1 MTAKD
6 LTNQVVAT
14 YRMLRLGLA
23 VLAFAFPLLLW
34 TGGHLAGHLPLAGSM
49 SAYYHASDPLDP
61 EHGAP
66 GQGVMRN
73 EFVGILFAVGMLL
86 LVYQGISPY
95 EDWALNLAGVMAFGI
110 ALCPMKWTTGPHD
123 SPFSFHGF
131 FAISFFI
138 CIAYV
143 CIWRAADSLSL
154 VKDVATRKYYR
165 RTYKWLGWAMVIC
178 PVIAWVLISRL
189 PFHAT
194 TIFFVELAGIYV
206 FATYWVVKSHE
217 ASKTKLDEKAIRGE
231 VRAQPQ
237 GLSHVFRALP
247 LTVQ

>member
-6 LTNQVVAT
+6 LTKQAVAT

-23 VLAFAFPLLLW
+23 VLAFAFPILLGA
-34 TGGHLAGHLPLAGSM
+34 GGHFAGHLPLAGSM
-49 SAYYHASDPLDP
+49 SAYYHASDPLHPDD
-61 EHGAP
+61 GAP

-86 LVYQGISPY
+86 LVYQGFSPI

-110 ALCPMKWTTGPHD
+110 ALCPMKWPAGPHD
-123 SPFSFHGF
+123 SLFSFHGL
-131 FAISFFI
+131 FAISFFA

-154 VKDVATRKYYR
+154 VKDVPTFEMYR
-165 RTYKWLGWAMVIC
+165 RTYKWLGRAMAIC
-178 PVIAWVLISRL
+178 PVIAWVLISHL
-189 PFHAT
+189 PIHAT
-194 TIFFVELAGIYV
+194 TIFFVECVGIYV

-237 GLSHVFRALP
+237 GLSHIFRELP